1 MKLTI
6 KSTIVALLIPVILGG
21 CSSTESMSTKT
32 PENAC
37 QILMK
42 NKDWYHA
49 SRLTYEKWGVP
60 ISVQLSVIKH
70 ESTFNGDA
78 SATTSSAYGYAQALT
93 GTFNEYKS
101 ETSNPKARRGSY
113 ADSVDFIGWYFSK
126 SSKSLKHS
134 AYDAETFYLAYHDG
148 IGGYRNK
155 THLEKPWLVK
165 KAKRVQSV
173 ANQYRIQ
180 INKCRLPR

>member
-1 MKLTI
+1 MRKYINIAVASLLTFGLSSCANI
-6 KSTIVALLIPVILGG
+6 ESTG
-21 CSSTESMSTKT
+21 TNT
-32 PENAC
+32 PYNAC

-42 NKDWYHA
+42 NKDWFQA
-49 SRLTYEKWGVP
+49 SRLVAEKWGIP

-93 GTFNEYKS
+93 GTFNEYKK
-101 ETSNPKARRGSY
+101 ETNNNNASRGSY
-113 ADSVDFIGWYFSK
+113 SDSVDFIGWYFSK
-126 SSKSLKHS
+126 TTKSLRHS

-148 IGGYRNK
+148 IGGFRNG
-155 THLEKPWLVK
+155 THKKKPWLVE
-165 KAKRVQSV
+165 KAKKVQAV
-173 ANQYRIQ
+173 ANQYRLQ